1 MKKFIDCVKMFHL
14 FMNKIKIQSLK
25 SKVILIGILVII
37 SISGYYLFIRNLN
50 PVSVKTITL
59 NRGEL
64 KVTVTATSTG
74 TVKAEDEEKI
84 SAQRTGRIIKLNYE
98 EGDLIKKG
106 DMIAELD
113 SREAAVHVHQLE
125 AVFRSSEARVT
136 HAKANLDDA
145 ERTLKRMKTL
155 YNDGLISAEALD
167 NAQKNYD
174 INLSLYESSIA
185 NLKEMKAS
193 LETARIQFEYSFIK
207 ANMTGVISQR
217 PVVLGETVS
226 IASHIATIIRPERTY
241 VKATIDEVD
250 AGRVSAGQPVTIT
263 IDAFPGKVFN
273 GKVTRVSP
281 IVLGVKQETRTFEV
295 RIGFDVEEKGIK
307 PGMSADIEIIT
318 DILKGVLYLPAHTVV
333 ERKGKKM
340 VYIAEGKKA
349 RLVPVEIGLSTW
361 NYIEVKKGLKEGDK
375 IIMNPDTPGLKDG
388 VRVRIED
395 KG

>member
-1 MKKFIDCVKMFHL
+1 
-14 FMNKIKIQSLK
+14 MNKIKVQSLK
-25 SKVILIGILVII
+25 SKVILIGILVFI
-37 SISGYYLFIRNLN
+37 SIAGYYLFIRNLN
-50 PVSVKTITL
+50 PVSVKTIAL
-59 NRGEL
+59 NRGDL
-64 KVTVTATSTG
+64 KVTVTATATG

-84 SAQRTGRIIKLNYE
+84 SAQRTGRIIKLNFE

-113 SREAAVHVHQLE
+113 SREAGVHVKQIE

-155 YNDGLISAEALD
+155 YKDGLISAEALD
-167 NAQKNYD
+167 SAQKNYD
-174 INLSLYESSIA
+174 VNLSLYESSLA

-193 LETARIQFEYSFIK
+193 LDTARIQFEYSFIK
-207 ANMTGVISQR
+207 APMTGIISQR

-226 IASHIATIIRPERTY
+226 IGSHIATVIKPERIY
-241 VKATIDEVD
+241 VKASIDEVD
-250 AGRVSAGQPVTIT
+250 AGHLSVSQQVTIT

-295 RIGFDVEEKGIK
+295 RVGFDVEEKGIK

-318 DILKGVLYLPAHTVV
+318 DTLKGVLYLPAHTVV

-361 NYIEVKKGLKEGDK
+361 NYIEVKKGLKEGDR
-375 IIMNPDTPGLKDG
+375 IITNPDAPGLEDG
-388 VRVRIED
+388 VRVKIED

>member
-1 MKKFIDCVKMFHL
+1 
-14 FMNKIKIQSLK
+14 MNKIKVQSLK
-25 SKVILIGILVII
+25 SKVILIGILVFI

-50 PVSVKTITL
+50 PVSVKTIAL
-59 NRGEL
+59 NRGDL
-64 KVTVTATSTG
+64 KVTVTATATG

-84 SAQRTGRIIKLNYE
+84 SAQRTGRIIKLNFE
-98 EGDLIKKG
+98 EGDAIKKG
-106 DMIAELD
+106 DIIAELD
-113 SREAAVHVHQLE
+113 SREAGVHVKQIE

-155 YNDGLISAEALD
+155 YKDGLISAEALD
-167 NAQKNYD
+167 SAQKNYD
-174 INLSLYESSIA
+174 VNLSLYESSLA

-193 LETARIQFEYSFIK
+193 LDTARIQFEYSFIK
-207 ANMTGVISQR
+207 APMTGIISQR

-226 IASHIATIIRPERTY
+226 IGSHIATIIKPERIY
-241 VKATIDEVD
+241 VKASIDEVD
-250 AGRVSAGQPVTIT
+250 AGHVSVSQQVTIT

-318 DILKGVLYLPAHTVV
+318 DTLKGVLYLPAHTVV

-340 VYIAEGKKA
+340 VYIVEGKKA

-361 NYIEVKKGLKEGDK
+361 NYIEVKKGLKEGDR
-375 IIMNPDTPGLKDG
+375 IITNPDAPGLEDG
-388 VRVRIED
+388 VRVKIED

>member
-14 FMNKIKIQSLK
+14 FMNKIKMQGLK

-136 HAKANLDDA
+136 HAKVNLDDA

-155 YNDGLISAEALD
+155 YKDGLISAEALD

-207 ANMTGVISQR
+207 ATMTGVISQR

-226 IASHIATIIRPERTY
+226 IASHIATIIRPEKIY
-241 VKATIDEVD
+241 VKATVDEVD

-349 RLVPVEIGLSTW
+349 RLVPVEIGLNTW
-361 NYIEVKKGLKEGDK
+361 NYIEIKKGLKEGDK